1 MLLHK
6 EACAQRNLY
15 LLTPLNTDTFKHRNC
30 YTQKPLHW
38 TTFTYKRF
46 CTRKL
51 LRTEAF
57 TRGNFYTQKLE
68 NTDTFIQRGFC
79 TEQLSHTEAFA
90 HGRLY
95 TQHLLHRGTFTHR
108 NFHSQTPLHTD
119 FFYTAIS
126 RNFCRERPLRRAV
139 FTNAFTDT
147 LTHRSLYTQKFLKQT
162 PLHRETLTD
171 FTGSDTRHDPGG
183 LRAHSTMHVGTSDT
197 HDLRTG
203 LSRNKFK
210 SHLTD
215 VWISDAHDLCTRL
228 CECSKMCISTH
239 VWTYDTHD
247 LRRALRKHSK
257 ISHVTTRLDLRH
269 ARSLQRVAWA
279 QVQIKII
286 LHHTRRI
293 SAEGPVSMDVAEQPP
308 NV

>member
-1 MLLHK
+1 LHTEAVTLSNFYIQTFLHTETLHRHFYTERLLHR
-6 EACAQRNLY
+6 A
-15 LLTPLNTDTFKHRNC
+15 TFTFRSF
-30 YTQKPLHW
+30 YTRPPLHPAP
-38 TTFTYKRF
+38 FTQR
-46 CTRKL
+46 
-51 LRTEAF
+51 
-57 TRGNFYTQKLE
+57 NFYTQKLSLA
-68 NTDTFIQRGFC
+68 D
-79 TEQLSHTEAFA
+79 A
-90 HGRLY
+90 
-95 TQHLLHRGTFTHR
+95 FTHR
-108 NFHSQTPLHTD
+108 

-139 FTNAFTDT
+139 FTNAFTDA

-162 PLHRETLTD
+162 PLHRKTLTD

-183 LRAHSTMHVGTSDT
+183 WRAHSTMHVGTSDT

-228 CECSKMCISTH
+228 CGCSKMCISPH

-247 LRRALRKHSK
+247 LRRALRKHSQ

-269 ARSLQRVAWA
+269 ARSLQKVAWA
-279 QVQIKII
+279 QVQIEII
-286 LHHTRRI
+286 LHHTRTI
-293 SAEGPVSMDVAEQPP
+293 SAEGPVSMDVAEQPQPP
-308 NV
+308 NA

>member
-119 FFYTAIS
+119 FFTQLYPETFA
-126 RNFCRERPLRRAV
+126 ERGRYAEQFLQMLLQ
-139 FTNAFTDT
+139 TLWHTEAFT
-147 LTHRSLYTQKFLKQT
+147 HKSFWNRHLYTEKPLQT
-162 PLHRETLTD
+162 LPVRTPGMILEGYARTAQCTLGRPTHTISGQGWAETN
-171 FTGSDTRHDPGG
+171 S
-183 LRAHSTMHVGTSDT
+183 
-197 HDLRTG
+197 
-203 LSRNKFK
+203 SR
-210 SHLTD
+210 
-215 VWISDAHDLCTRL
+215 I
-228 CECSKMCISTH
+228 
-239 VWTYDTHD
+239 
-247 LRRALRKHSK
+247 
-257 ISHVTTRLDLRH
+257 
-269 ARSLQRVAWA
+269 
-279 QVQIKII
+279 
-286 LHHTRRI
+286 
-293 SAEGPVSMDVAEQPP
+293 
-308 NV
+308 